1 MQVAKEAIKLFNIQG
16 AVDSIAP
23 LGFGHINDSFA
34 VRVGNKGYLL
44 QRLNTK
50 VFRTPEIVEGNL
62 SRILSYAH
70 DLFPLHIQGPDRQYH
85 QSDGDSL
92 WRLQEF
98 VHDSYSPTKLVP
110 NELSE
115 IARGYGKFTAAF
127 WSEDLSFY
135 GEAIPRFHDLHHRLN
150 QFKEALDQDLVNRV
164 ASVKVEIEAIQSY
177 TWIAEKFDEL
187 IAQGLPLR
195 VCHNDAKAGN
205 CLLSKQSEQFLK
217 VVDLDTV
224 GPGYALFDLGDM
236 LRSMLFNIPENQAEL
251 DGLQFDRARLNVIVD
266 SFLSECGDTLQ
277 EIEFKSLTFGGLYM
291 AYMMATRFFTDYL
304 NGDIYYKTSHK
315 EENLVRTRNQLKI
328 LELMSDELS

>member
-1 MQVAKEAIKLFNIQG
+1 MQVAKDAIKLFNIQG

-23 LGFGHINDSFA
+23 LGFGHINDSYA
-34 VRVGNKGYLL
+34 VRVDKKGYLL
-44 QRLNTK
+44 QRLNTN

-62 SRILSYAH
+62 SRILSYAP
-70 DLFPLHIQGPDRQYH
+70 DLFPPHILGSDGQYH
-85 QSDGDSL
+85 QSDGNSL

-110 NELSE
+110 NELGE

-127 WSEDLSFY
+127 RSEDLSFY

-150 QFKEALDQDLVNRV
+150 QFEVALDQNSVNR
-164 ASVKVEIEAIQSY
+164 ANSVKAEIETIQAY
-177 TWIAEKFDEL
+177 AWIATRFDEL
-187 IAQGLPLR
+187 VAKGLPPR

-205 CLLSKQSEQFLK
+205 CLLSRQSGQFLK

-251 DGLQFDRARLNVIVD
+251 DGLRFNKERLNIIVD
-266 SFLSECGDTLQ
+266 TFLSECEDSLQ
-277 EIEFKSLTFGGLYM
+277 EIEFRSLTFGGLYM
-291 AYMMATRFFTDYL
+291 TYMMATRFFTDYL

-328 LELMSDELS
+328 LGLMSEAFA